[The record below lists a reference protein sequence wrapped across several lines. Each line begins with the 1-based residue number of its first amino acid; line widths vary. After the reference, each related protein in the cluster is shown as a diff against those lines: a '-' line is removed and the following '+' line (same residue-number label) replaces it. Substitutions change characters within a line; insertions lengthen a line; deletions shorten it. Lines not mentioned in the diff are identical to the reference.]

1 MPTPGDTIETRLI
14 SEQQGVQMS
23 TTLYW
28 EVDDLGNAPTIQ
40 QAMADLA
47 NKYVGA
53 FRSQLSIQWAVTCV
67 LYRNITNPAEAAT
80 PTFVTE
86 AGSEV
91 TVGPHPSTNV
101 VRVTRYGIQNDLSKT
116 RRSSIAITGLH
127 KDVSKRGRV
136 ESDME
141 LGTLEVFLSSD
152 AIVPAAGWTLT
163 PKIRY
168 DVTPPPAPSRT
179 YEFATVNQATTQGVF
194 RKLSRRSSALCGT
207 S

>member
-1 MPTPGDTIETRLI
+1 MPTVGDTIETRLI

-23 TTLYW
+23 TTLFW
-28 EVDDLGNAPTIQ
+28 EVDDIGNSPTIQ
-40 QAMADLA
+40 QAMAELA
-47 NKYVGA
+47 KQYVDA
-53 FRSQLSIQWAVTCV
+53 FRPQLSIQWAITCV
-67 LYRNITNPAEAAT
+67 LYRNITDPTEAAT

-86 AGSEV
+86 AGSEI

-116 RRSSIAITGLH
+116 RRSSIALSGLH

-141 LGTLEVFLSSD
+141 LGTLEAFLSSD
-152 AIVPAAGWTLT
+152 QIVPALGWTIT

-179 YEFATVNQATTQGVF
+179 YEFATVNQAITQGVF
-194 RKLSRRSSALCGT
+194 RKLARRSSSLCGT